1 MTTTTLQHAAMTLPR
16 RSSLRRLSRR
26 LARPANTFAVLVLV
40 LFVAAALL
48 ADLVAPYGSNQPTT
62 AYFAAPSAAFPFGT
76 DNLGRDVFSRVIY
89 GARASLLVGALAVGI
104 GTLSGAVL
112 GITTGY
118 FGGVADFLGQRL
130 VDILMSL
137 PGILLA
143 LVIAAGLGASLV
155 NVALAIGIAILPNSA
170 RVARGSTLSVL
181 GMPFV
186 EAARATGA
194 GHGRILLR
202 HVLPNVMAPLLVIAS
217 VQLGFAIISEASL
230 SYLGLGIPLGTPSWG
245 NMLSGSSLLFM
256 QRAPWM
262 GIAPGIA
269 LTLVILAVNLLGD
282 FLRDLLDPRLRRGR
296 E

>member
-1 MTTTTLQHAAMTLPR
+1 MTTTTLQHAAVSLPR
-16 RSSLRRLSRR
+16 RSAFRRLSRR
-26 LARPANTFAVLVLV
+26 LARPANAFAVLVL
-40 LFVAAALL
+40 LAFVAAALL
-48 ADLVAPYGSNQPTT
+48 AEAVAPYGSNQPTT
-62 AYFAAPSAAFPFGT
+62 TYFAAPSAAFPFGT

-104 GTLSGAVL
+104 GTFSGAVL

-118 FGGVADFLGQRL
+118 FGGAADFLGQRL

-202 HVLPNVMAPLLVIAS
+202 HVLPNVTAPLLVIAS

-245 NMLSGSSLLFM
+245 NMLSGSALLFM

-282 FLRDLLDPRLRRGR
+282 FLRDLLDPRLRQGR